1 MLLANF
7 TDRTLELT
15 RMKRIVRACVAGL
28 CLVTVSLAITG
39 ALYETI
45 GSRHDAQRFRRR
57 GHLVQVGSIRMN
69 IDCSGKGSPTDLPR
83 PFLECMRRDFH
94 SPAEKRK

>member
-45 GSRHDAQRFRRR
+45 GSRHDAQRSLGVATLSRLGR
-57 GHLVQVGSIRMN
+57 S
-69 IDCSGKGSPTDLPR
+69 
-83 PFLECMRRDFH
+83 
-94 SPAEKRK
+94 A